1 MNSIY
6 TSSAPQL
13 LAAAPLVLPMSES
26 RVHAGFPSPAED
38 FAVNRLDLTQILIT
52 HSQAT
57 YIWKVTGESMQGLG
71 IDDGDLLLVN
81 RALRALHDDIVVA
94 TVDGEFTLK
103 QLHQRPGRMRLKAGN
118 PSFPDILP
126 KDGQI
131 IEIWGVATS
140 SIKRFVVSGRTR

>member
-52 HSQAT
+52 HPQAT

-118 PSFPDILP
+118 PSFPDIIP

>member
-52 HSQAT
+52 HPQAVSYT
-57 YIWKVTGESMQGLG
+57 HLTLPTK
-71 IDDGDLLLVN
+71 
-81 RALRALHDDIVVA
+81 RIV
-94 TVDGEFTLK
+94 
-103 QLHQRPGRMRLKAGN
+103 
-118 PSFPDILP
+118 
-126 KDGQI
+126 
-131 IEIWGVATS
+131 
-140 SIKRFVVSGRTR
+140 

>member
-13 LAAAPLVLPMSES
+13 LAATPLVLPMPES

-52 HSQAT
+52 HPQAT
-57 YIWKVTGESMQGLG
+57 YIWKVSGESMQDLG

-81 RALRALHDDIVVA
+81 RALRALHDFIVVA
-94 TVDGEFTLK
+94 TVDGEYTLK
-103 QLHQRPGRMRLKAGN
+103 QLHQRPGPMRLKAGN
-118 PSFPDILP
+118 PSYPDIRP

-131 IEIWGVATS
+131 IEIWGVVTNC
-140 SIKRFVVSGRTR
+140 IKRFIP

>member
-6 TSSAPQL
+6 TSSAPHL
-13 LAAAPLVLPMSES
+13 LAATPLVLPMPES

-52 HSQAT
+52 HPQAT
-57 YIWKVTGESMQGLG
+57 YLWRVAGASMENLG

>member
-6 TSSAPQL
+6 AGSAPQL
-13 LAAAPLVLPMSES
+13 LSATPLVLPMSES

-52 HSQAT
+52 HPQAT
-57 YIWKVTGESMQGLG
+57 YIWKVSGESMQDLG

-81 RALRALHDDIVVA
+81 RALRALHDYIVVA
-94 TVDGEFTLK
+94 TVDGEYTLK
-103 QLHQRPGRMRLKAGN
+103 QLHRRPGPMRLKAGN
-118 PSFPDILP
+118 SSFPDIIP

-131 IEIWGVATS
+131 IEVWGVVTNC
-140 SIKRFVVSGRTR
+140 IKRFIP